1 MYDTLLERCLARND
15 GVLPL
20 LQSSFRAAGPCGAKD
35 VNISV
40 GHNCPSCNRIVL
52 RCDSCDLLLV
62 GDPSRPLS
70 KCVCGNVLLL
80 DVSGATG
87 PEPSSAHQASA
98 LGAPFD
104 AVPSSSVDWR
114 SRQRAQP
121 LTLRT
126 SPPASPPPGS
136 IAALARAQQR
146 PVCAC
151 AKSPSDDHSYPT
163 PAHAAADRAISEVR
177 PCPFAWRNS

>member
-1 MYDTLLERCLARND
+1 M
-15 GVLPL
+15 LPL
-20 LQSSFRAAGPCGAKD
+20 LQSIFRASGPCGAKD

-40 GHNCPSCNRIVL
+40 GHNCPSCHRIVL

-62 GDPSRPLS
+62 GDPSHPLS
-70 KCVCGNVLLL
+70 KCICGKVLLL

-87 PEPSSAHQASA
+87 PEPSSAHQASAHQASA

-126 SPPASPPPGS
+126 SPPASPPLGS

-146 PVCAC
+146 PAR
-151 AKSPSDDHSYPT
+151 S
-163 PAHAAADRAISEVR
+163 AAAWAGVGYEWSSLGDLAQAHTISEVR
-177 PCPFAWRNS
+177 PCPFAWRHS